1 MTTKQFDPAHAA
13 AHGYTR
19 EDWDAVDSPDITDE
33 EIARGPLRFEDVFPE
48 LAKRRA
54 GRPKVESPKAAVTLR
69 LDPKTVERFQAT
81 GPDWRARMADAL
93 EKTKL

>member
-1 MTTKQFDPAHAA
+1 MKKEFDPAHAA
-13 AHGYTR
+13 ANGYTR

-54 GRPKVESPKAAVTLR
+54 GRPRVDSPKSAVTLR
-69 LDPKTVERFQAT
+69 LDPATVDRFKAT
-81 GPDWRARMADAL
+81 GPDWRTKMAQAL
-93 EKTKL
+93 DKAKL